1 MLEFVPVLT
10 AIEIVGI
17 EEVEIFGQD
26 HGF

>member
-10 AIEIVGI
+10 AIEIVEI
-17 EEVEIFGQD
+17 EEVGIFGQD